1 MGLTPSI
8 LLALHFSIILLAID
22 FLVQFFSFSMIPLF
36 SVIFRELC
44 VEFCPSFTNFSIF
57 LGLMSLE
64 MFIEINMTKTWNS
77 IMLEV

>member
-22 FLVQFFSFSMIPLF
+22 FLEQKMIPLF
-36 SVIFRELC
+36 SVIFREFC